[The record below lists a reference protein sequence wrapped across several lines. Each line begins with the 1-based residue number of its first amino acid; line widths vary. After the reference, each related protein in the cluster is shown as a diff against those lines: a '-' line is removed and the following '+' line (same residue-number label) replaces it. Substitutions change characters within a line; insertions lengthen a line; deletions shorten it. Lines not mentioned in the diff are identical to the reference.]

1 MTEGAA
7 AAGGFS
13 ELSLSPAL
21 IQALAAQDIDT
32 PTDIQRQAIPAI
44 LQGTDTYVGAETGT
58 GKTLAYLLPL
68 MQRLDAAG
76 KALQVMVLSPTL
88 ELALQTYRQAEALAV
103 ATAGATGGDIRCLA
117 LIGGTS
123 IKRQLEQL
131 KTKPHL
137 VSATPDRALE
147 LIGQRKLKM
156 HEIFCMVVDEADR
169 LLEGPMGQTAME
181 VIRAAP
187 GRRQLVFAS
196 ATVGKYTLD
205 QARKL
210 SPDLQ
215 ISDTG
220 SDAINTDIEH
230 MFVMVEERK
239 KPEMLRRLIHATQ
252 PERALVF
259 THRNAKAEELAEKL
273 SFHDLRATW
282 FHGAADRTERQRAME
297 DFRSGDARV
306 LISSDL
312 AARGLDLPDVTHVFN
327 LDPPTQS
334 QDYLHRAGRT
344 GRAGKAGCC
353 VLLLDP
359 RERRLVARYARDL
372 DIELQQVRL
381 EGGRLVPQN

>member
-1 MTEGAA
+1 MTD
-7 AAGGFS
+7 GFS
-13 ELSLSPAL
+13 ELGIGPELV
-21 IQALAAQDIDT
+21 QALAAQDIDT
-32 PTDIQRQAIPAI
+32 PTDIQQQAIPAI
-44 LQGTDTYVGAETGT
+44 MAGTDTYVGAETGT

-68 MQRLDAAG
+68 MQKLDAAG
-76 KALQVMVLSPTL
+76 KALQVVVLSPTL
-88 ELALQTYRQAEALAV
+88 ELALQTHRQAQALAQA
-103 ATAGATGGDIRCLA
+103 ATTGGDMRCLA

-131 KTKPHL
+131 KSKPHL

-156 HEIFCMVVDEADR
+156 HEVTCMVVDEADR

-196 ATVGKYTLD
+196 ATMGKYTVDLA
-205 QARKL
+205 QRLA
-210 SPDLQ
+210 PDLQ
-215 ISDTG
+215 MADTG
-220 SDAINTDIEH
+220 TDAINPDIEH
-230 MFVMVEERK
+230 MFVLVEERK
-239 KPEMLRRLIHATQ
+239 KPEMLRRLIRATQ

-359 RERRLVARYARDL
+359 REKRLVSRYAREL
-372 DIELQQVRL
+372 DIEVQQVRL
-381 EGGRLVPQN
+381 ERGELVRQG